1 MSLRQPSRARQRLA
15 DEDLMELVA
24 AGDQVAFEILYDRH
38 GRVAYSLARRLLG
51 DDRTAEEVTQE
62 AFLQLWRS
70 GQRYDPA
77 RGSVRSWT
85 LRILRNRAI
94 DELRRA
100 SSSRIPPLELDAE
113 AADRRAAAVLTDV
126 EVIGRET
133 RRELHGTLARLPDEQ
148 AQVIELAYFG
158 GFSQS
163 EIGQLLGLPLGT
175 VKSRTRLGLERIR
188 AELADEFA

>member
-1 MSLRQPSRARQRLA
+1 MSPRQPSPARHRLA

-24 AGDQVAFEILYDRH
+24 AGDQAAFEILYQRH
-38 GRVAYSLARRLLG
+38 GRAAYSLARRILG
-51 DDRTAEEVTQE
+51 DDRAAEEATQE

-70 GQRYDPA
+70 SQHYDAA

-113 AADRRAAAVLTDV
+113 VADRQAGSALTDA

-133 RRELHGTLARLPDEQ
+133 SRELRGTLARLPDEQ

-163 EIGQLLGLPLGT
+163 EIGQLLGIPLGT

-188 AELADEFA
+188 AELAEDFA

>member
-1 MSLRQPSRARQRLA
+1 MSPRQPSRARHRLA

-24 AGDQVAFEILYDRH
+24 AGDQAAFEILYERH
-38 GRVAYSLARRLLG
+38 GRAAYSLARRILG
-51 DDRTAEEVTQE
+51 DDRAAEEATQE

-70 GQRYDPA
+70 GQRYDAA

-100 SSSRIPPLELDAE
+100 SSSRIPPLELDAGV
-113 AADRRAAAVLTDV
+113 ADRQAGSALTDA

-133 RRELHGTLARLPDEQ
+133 SRELRGTLARLPDEQ

-158 GFSQS
+158 GFSQA

-175 VKSRTRLGLERIR
+175 VKSRIRLGLERIR
-188 AELADEFA
+188 AELAKDFA

>member
-1 MSLRQPSRARQRLA
+1 MSPRQPSRARHRLA

-24 AGDQVAFEILYDRH
+24 AGDQRAFEILYERH
-38 GRVAYSLARRLLG
+38 GRAAYSLARRILG
-51 DDRTAEEVTQE
+51 DDRAAEEATQE

-100 SSSRIPPLELDAE
+100 GSSRIPPLELDAE
-113 AADRRAAAVLTDV
+113 VAERQPGPELTDA

-133 RRELHGTLARLPDEQ
+133 SRELRGTLARLPQEQ
-148 AQVIELAYFG
+148 AQVIELAYFA

-175 VKSRTRLGLERIR
+175 VKSRTRLALERIR
-188 AELADEFA
+188 AELAEDFV